1 MIVFTC
7 PSGLFSALSV
17 SLRMEENH
25 TPLSLPRLSTWY
37 TFPDWNSLVSKK
49 CTFLSGTALMQI
61 SLFLMLVICNYFLH
75 MLRRSQGR
83 YIVYLEVN
91 CLFFISFVSAKHFAT
106 KSFIGDSLDC
116 ILYSKFPYHCTV
128 MSFSLLLY
136 IKRSACT
143 NVMKLHN
150 FNSNSTCVRFIR
162 LNSHFWW

>member
-1 MIVFTC
+1 MSLIQWTSQKAFLPRNQKRKLFDNLRNCGYRDRLGYDGTFQMIVFTC

-91 CLFFISFVSAKHFAT
+91 CYIFHFFCECQT
-106 KSFIGDSLDC
+106 LC
-116 ILYSKFPYHCTV
+116 Y
-128 MSFSLLLY
+128 
-136 IKRSACT
+136 
-143 NVMKLHN
+143 
-150 FNSNSTCVRFIR
+150 
-162 LNSHFWW
+162 